1 MKIFALD
8 LENISPE
15 IWISSYRE
23 KQSCKKCPTI
33 NMASSEFWEYLLKN
47 RSLSRYPIFLLMV
60 IEIQHT

>member
-23 KQSCKKCPTI
+23 NNLVKMSYNI
-33 NMASSEFWEYLLKN
+33 YGEFWVLG
-47 RSLSRYPIFLLMV
+47 IFA
-60 IEIQHT
+60 EK

>member
-23 KQSCKKCPTI
+23 KQSCKK
-33 NMASSEFWEYLLKN
+33 MSSSEFWEYLLKN